1 MMVVIAIPHITL
13 DGSRTWKM
21 VNSAKEQN
29 VFSEIHLH
37 IPRTIFIGLIT
48 HDRGEPFRVRDEA
61 TFSCLLIFFGV
72 NFQTNFK

>member
-37 IPRTIFIGLIT
+37 TYQGQLYYSGQ
-48 HDRGEPFRVRDEA
+48 RGTFKGVRDEA